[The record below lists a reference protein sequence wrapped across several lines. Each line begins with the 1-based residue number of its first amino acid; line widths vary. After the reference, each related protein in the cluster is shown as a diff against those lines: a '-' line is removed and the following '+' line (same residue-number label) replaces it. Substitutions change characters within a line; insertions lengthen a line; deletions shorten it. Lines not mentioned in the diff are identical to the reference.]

1 MELIGFSV
9 ISFIAVA
16 TSLAGFL
23 EVRRANRTAQLVNRL
38 QQYQPLFLNDRWTRV
53 NYALIDIASDSEK
66 WGRCTLLVTHKRI
79 AIYPYVPDDAD
90 KVKALHTIQP
100 NEIRGFWR
108 PVKYTAGENT
118 LWIHAE
124 INSRWLILKV
134 KLYKYDMQALIR
146 AMKDITTEDQIT
158 AYRRRRPYI
167 HRAPTTVFPA
177 TQTLTGAWEL
187 GQPVQLYLMPLCL
200 VIQEN
205 GIVRETIPLST
216 IQEIGSLKRMEGG
229 KPKGLIRFFVDNE
242 LRAFALDDYEAY
254 ATDLAEASKRTLEEP
269 VTRKRKSKD
278 DDFEE
283 DE

>member
-16 TSLAGFL
+16 TGLAGFL

-53 NYALIDIASDSEK
+53 NYALIDIASDNEK

-79 AIYPYVPDDAD
+79 AIYPYVPDDAE
-90 KVKALHTIQP
+90 KVKTLHTIQP

-187 GQPVQLYLMPLCL
+187 SQPVQLYLMPLYL
-200 VIQEN
+200 VVQEN

-216 IQEIGSLKRMEGG
+216 IQEIGALKRMEGG